1 MKKRLLITVLL
12 SGFFIQ
18 CNNSENKYLPDF
30 ETVQDTSS
38 ILFSVTN
45 LNEPEAVRYAPVQNV
60 FFISNF
66 NGSGNG
72 RDGNGFI
79 TKVDTD
85 GNVVDTTFMTG
96 TEEFPLHAPRGM
108 FNLGNSLFAADVD
121 GVHEFDIKSGEQI
134 NFYDFS
140 EFEPGFLNDISS
152 DGKGTLFVTDTGKPI
167 VYSITDGGVEIFLD
181 ELPVYP
187 NGITYDS
194 ANAQFV
200 LAPWRGDSLFYS
212 FDLDGNLNQSY
223 TFEGGFFDGIEFSDG
238 MLIAATQSDS
248 SIKIHNGS
256 TSRTLIKTAGRP
268 ADIGIDTTNKI
279 IAVPYIALDR
289 VDFWSYRKNNI

>member
-1 MKKRLLITVLL
+1 MKYLTFVFLTCFLISCSTQQEQRKSADFKTVL
-12 SGFFIQ
+12 
-18 CNNSENKYLPDF
+18 
-30 ETVQDTSS
+30 DTSS

-45 LNEPEAVRYAPVQNV
+45 LNEPEAVRFDPDQNV

-66 NGSGNG
+66 NGGGND

-79 TKVDTD
+79 TKVDAE
-85 GNVVDTTFMTG
+85 GNVIDTTFMTG

-108 FNLGNSLFAADVD
+108 FNQGNSLFAADVD
-121 GVHEFDIKSGEQI
+121 GVHEFNIKTGEQI
-134 NFYDFS
+134 SFFDFK

-152 DGKGTLFVTDTGKPI
+152 DGNGTLFVTDTGKPI
-167 VYSITDGGVEIFLD
+167 VYSIKDGTVEVFLD

-194 ANAQFV
+194 KNQEFV

-212 FDLDGNLNQSY
+212 FDMDRNVAESY
-223 TFEGGFFDGIEFSDG
+223 EFEGGFFDGLEFSDG
-238 MLIAATQSDS
+238 MLLVATQSDS
-248 SIKIHNGS
+248 TIKIHDGKS
-256 TSRTLIKTAGRP
+256 SRTLIKTAGRP

-289 VDFWSYRKNNI
+289 VDFWSYAKK